1 LSVHAE
7 ATPVSVERLLPP
19 EEAARGDFYALL
31 AGLLLAPPSGP
42 LLASL
47 ASAGAIEGDRD
58 LARAWRGLVDASSAM
73 DPDAAAVEFELLFA
87 GVGKAPV
94 SVYAGYYL
102 GAPSIDHPRVR
113 LQASLAELG
122 LARAQG
128 VSEPEDHL
136 GSLFEV
142 MRVLV
147 AGAPGRKP
155 VALTEQRRFYQAYIE
170 GSAGPFFKALA
181 CAEQANYY
189 RHAAAVG
196 AAFMALESQ
205 SFLLA

>member
-1 LSVHAE
+1 MSAHAE
-7 ATPVSVERLLPP
+7 ASPVSVERLLPP
-19 EEAARGDFYALL
+19 EEAARADFYALL
-31 AGLLLAPPSGP
+31 AGLLLAPPSSG

-47 ASAGAIEGDRD
+47 ASAGTIDGDPD
-58 LARAWRGLVDASSAM
+58 LARAWRGLVDASSVM
-73 DPDAAAVEFELLFA
+73 DADAAAIEFEELFA
-87 GVGKAPV
+87 GVGKSAV

-102 GAPSIDHPRVR
+102 GAPAIDHPRVR

-122 LARAQG
+122 LARVPG

-155 VALTEQRRFYQAYIE
+155 ASLAEQKRFYQAYVE
-170 GSAGPFFKALA
+170 RSAVGVFGALA
-181 CAEQANYY
+181 AAPQANYY

>member
-1 LSVHAE
+1 VSAQAAVA
-7 ATPVSVERLLPP
+7 PVRLQRMLPP

-31 AGLLLAPPSGP
+31 ASLFLAPPPAS
-42 LLASL
+42 LLAHL
-47 ASAGAIEGDRD
+47 AAAGPIEGDPA
-58 LARAWRGLVDASSAM
+58 LARAWQNLVGASKAM
-73 DPDAAAVEFELLFA
+73 DADAAAIEYGELFA
-87 GVGKAPV
+87 VVGKAPV
-94 SVYAGYYL
+94 SIYAGHYL

-113 LQASLAELG
+113 LQAAFAELG
-122 LARAQG
+122 LARAER

-147 AGAPGRKP
+147 AGAPGRDP
-155 VALTEQRRFYQAYIE
+155 AALAEQKGFYQAFLE
-170 GSAGPFFKALA
+170 RAAAGFFADLGA
-181 CAEQANYY
+181 APQANYY

-196 AAFMALESQ
+196 AAFVALESQ

>member
-1 LSVHAE
+1 MNAPATAAPVNVH
-7 ATPVSVERLLPP
+7 RQLPP

-31 AGLLLAPPSGP
+31 STLIIRPPSQQLLGLL
-42 LLASL
+42 
-47 ASAGAIEGDRD
+47 AGAGPIEGDPQ
-58 LARAWRGLVDASSAM
+58 LARAWRGLVDASCAM
-73 DPDAAAVEFELLFA
+73 DADAASLEFDEIFAV
-87 GVGKAPV
+87 VGKAPV
-94 SVYAGYYL
+94 SVYAGHYL
-102 GAPSIDHPRVR
+102 GAPAIDHPRVR

-122 LARAQG
+122 LARAER

-136 GSLFEV
+136 GALLEV

-147 AGAPGRKP
+147 AGAPGRHP
-155 VALTEQRRFYQAYIE
+155 APLAEQKRFYQAYVEIAAK
-170 GSAGPFFKALA
+170 GFFEALA
-181 CAEQANYY
+181 VAPQANYY

>member
-1 LSVHAE
+1 
-7 ATPVSVERLLPP
+7 
-19 EEAARGDFYALL
+19 
-31 AGLLLAPPSGP
+31 LLLAPPP
-42 LLASL
+42 AALLANL
-47 ASAGAIEGDRD
+47 AAAGPIEGDPA
-58 LARAWRGLVDASSAM
+58 LVKAWRGLVEASAVM
-73 DPDAAAVEFELLFA
+73 DPEAAAIEFEELFA
-87 GVGKAPV
+87 GVGKAAV

-113 LQASLAELG
+113 LQAALAELG
-122 LARAQG
+122 LARAER

-136 GSLFEV
+136 GTLLEV

-147 AGAPGRKP
+147 AGAPGRRP
-155 VALTEQRRFYQAYIE
+155 ASLAEQKRFYQAYVE
-170 GSAGPFFKALA
+170 KSAAGVFGALA
-181 CAEQANYY
+181 AAPQANYY

>member
-1 LSVHAE
+1 MSAHAE
-7 ATPVSVERLLPP
+7 MAAVSVERLLPP

-31 AGLLLAPPSGP
+31 ASLLLTPPSDA
-42 LLASL
+42 LLANL
-47 ASAGAIEGDRD
+47 AAAGPIDGDPA
-58 LARAWRGLVDASSAM
+58 LAAAWKGLVQASSAM
-73 DPDAAAVEFELLFA
+73 DADAGAVEFEVLFA
-87 GVGKAPV
+87 NVGKAPV

-102 GAPSIDHPRVR
+102 GAPAIDHPRVR

-122 LARAQG
+122 LARAER
-128 VSEPEDHL
+128 VTEPEDHL

-155 VALTEQRRFYQAYIE
+155 APLAEQKRFYQAYVE
-170 GSAGPFFKALA
+170 KSAAGFFEALA
-181 CAEQANYY
+181 RAGQANYY

-196 AAFMALESQ
+196 AAFMALETQ